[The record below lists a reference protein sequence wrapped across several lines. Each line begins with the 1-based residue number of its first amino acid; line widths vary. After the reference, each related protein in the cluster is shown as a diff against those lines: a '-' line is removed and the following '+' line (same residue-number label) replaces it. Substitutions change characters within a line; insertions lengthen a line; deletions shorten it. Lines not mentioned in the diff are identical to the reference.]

1 LPKIVRSPYDIETTS
16 GEKSMAP
23 SEQSNNLPERMVKSK
38 KVRAGIKV
46 KRLETRI
53 SKQEQDLF
61 SKAAAIKGQSLSDF
75 MVSSAHEAAARVI
88 ETHEIIR
95 LAEHDKKLFV
105 DMILNPPDPNEK
117 LKSALDTYRKGL
129 DA

>member
-1 LPKIVRSPYDIETTS
+1 
-16 GEKSMAP
+16 
-23 SEQSNNLPERMVKSK
+23 MVKSK